1 VTSCIRALRFP
12 VVVLVAA
19 AACHTPVNTVPA
31 PVAPDDPIT
40 QYEIEIPDAL
50 EVKSVSFDATTFG
63 DVSGSELAVTTTVG
77 GRAFLKV
84 YAVHRETGDQ
94 YFLIYEDIVH
104 RKTPVQVIRF
114 RPVPDSRVFSPN
126 PS

>member
-1 VTSCIRALRFP
+1 MTSYIRASLFP

-19 AACHTPVNTVPA
+19 AACHAPVNTVPA
-31 PVAPDDPIT
+31 PLAPEDPIT
-40 QYEIEIPDAL
+40 HYEIEIPDAL
-50 EVKSVSFDATTFG
+50 EVRSVSFDATTFG
-63 DVSGSELAVTTTVG
+63 DVGGNELGVATQVG

-84 YAVHRETGDQ
+84 YAVHRRSGDQ
-94 YFLIYEDIVH
+94 YLLIYEDLVH

-114 RPVPDSRVFSPN
+114 RPVPDSRLFLPN